1 MERQI
6 LRPQPGHSLPI
17 VSLSVLGALAGLAL
31 AVGFV
36 AARNPGAAAVMVI
49 AAFVVGGAC
58 IAYFRNACVWFDGN
72 QVGKVDLLG
81 RKTTCRLDDLSRVEA
96 RNSPQPTLNFMRK
109 DGRRAFRINTRLWT
123 DAQVKAMQGVV
134 RA

>member
-17 VSLSVLGALAGLAL
+17 VSLSVLGALTGLAL

-58 IAYFRNACVWFDGN
+58 IAYFRNACVWFDGS

-81 RKTTCRLDDLSRVEA
+81 RKTTCRLEDLSRVEA
-96 RNSPQPTLNFMRK
+96 QNSPQPTLNFMRK

-134 RA
+134 RG

>member
-1 MERQI
+1 MERQV

-17 VSLSVLGALAGLAL
+17 VVLSVLGTLAGLAL

-36 AARNPGAAAVMVI
+36 AAKNPGGAAVMMV

-58 IAYFRNACVWFDGN
+58 IAYFRNASVWFDGN

-81 RKTTCRLDDLSRVEA
+81 RKTTCRLNDLSRVEA
-96 RNSPQPTLNFMRK
+96 RYSPQPTLNFMRK
-109 DGRRAFRINTRLWT
+109 DGSRAFRINTRLWT

-134 RA
+134 RG